1 MTKIIHKLPPPPT
14 TLFNESIGSVFSYTL
29 NEVYANLD
37 FERLDISTVPGIHY
51 LGNEELN
58 ICLKF
63 KEVCIAGIKYME
75 LVAVYGFPIMF
86 IGDQFDTKILTNEET
101 KRIAR
106 LSARD
111 FGEGPESADE
121 L

>member
-37 FERLDISTVPGIHY
+37 FDRLDISSVPGIHY

-63 KEVCIAGIKYME
+63 KEVSIAGIKYME
-75 LVAVYGFPIMF
+75 LVGVYGFPIMF
-86 IGDQFDTKILTNEET
+86 VGDKLDTKLLTHDEAH
-101 KRIAR
+101 RIAR
-106 LSARD
+106 LSKRD
-111 FGEGPESADE
+111 FGEGPEASDE